1 MGLVRFLAASLD
13 RFFPASLIT
22 RVRSFSKRSP
32 LLLIKQLL
40 LSLMLFCST
49 AAYALSIGDL
59 TVSSAVG
66 ERFYGIIKLE
76 GAKNISPN
84 DVVVSLAPRSV
95 YQRMGVDWEY
105 FHTTLIFDVL
115 DDERNGIYIRAVSS
129 DVVFEPYIDFVL
141 VIRWPR
147 GYISKQYTVLLEMP
161 ALQAKPSVTRKTVS
175 SQVETPLLNS
185 GSSITAAKSPSA
197 PNRPLPAV
205 LEKPKAKTPVVATI
219 PTPIIPQQKA
229 KEAEVV
235 TAQKPANNNTATEI
249 ETAIEKVKP
258 VKQPPTQA
266 KLEKTSSTAATKK
279 VVKAIEAPAPIAVKE
294 PVKETVVAKTDITQ
308 EIKPQEELKSVKP
321 KLEVVKP
328 KPSEPV
334 IADVPVDVPVKEAVA
349 KAPLIEKPI
358 AKAEAV
364 KEDLAQKDIVKKG
377 TVKPAEEKIA
387 TKAKASAQTP
397 VVKKEAPVITQQAP
411 AAKAEAPAVKAEAP
425 VVKAE
430 SPVVASVVKSEVKKA
445 VTKPAVKTTELVAED
460 NSARWLH
467 QTKSGDTL
475 WRVARDIREQNGGNL
490 KQIVDA
496 LHKNNP
502 EAFMGND
509 ANRLKVNARLAVT
522 MAQIRAMAPASQRA
536 QLAQAAAP
544 QESIGGADQAGA
556 SNVSTSEANNQQNS
570 NNATSQTEQSVADNQ
585 NGVLSLVANDSS
597 NKNDTNIS
605 PETVELSERS
615 EELSQGFEK
624 QSLASKQRGD
634 NVADRIDNLYSQYN
648 ALSEKTEQL
657 KELELALN
665 RSIAD
670 KAQVN
675 MGLTGSGLTAPADI
689 AKNKELTDAAKIGAT
704 EKELA
709 ESKAEPLSNLQ
720 LALILL
726 LAVIVLVLMI
736 VFLKMQQLKRRAA
749 LADNWH
755 LQSNQNL
762 ADLQLDSQNRSV
774 DSNAIDADTESDIEE
789 QQSGENQNIEKS
801 DQTLAASRKELSEI
815 EAQYQ
820 QASAEAA
827 AETQGEGAVELEA
840 SVYIAYERYDEAER
854 LLEGALEQQ
863 PDNSAM
869 QSQLLEVYA
878 AKGKQRHFDILA
890 EQIGNKGDSQIDLKI
905 NNLRKYI

>member
-1 MGLVRFLAASLD
+1 MGLVRFLVASLD

-40 LSLMLFCST
+40 LSLMLFYST
-49 AAYALSIGDL
+49 AGYALSIGDL

-76 GAKNISPN
+76 GAKDISPN

-175 SQVETPLLNS
+175 SQVETPPVNS

-197 PNRPLPAV
+197 PNRPLPAA
-205 LEKPKAKTPVVATI
+205 LEKPKAKTPVAATI

-229 KEAEVV
+229 KETEVV
-235 TAQKPANNNTATEI
+235 TAPKPAINNAATEI
-249 ETAIEKVKP
+249 ETAIEKAKP

-266 KLEKTSSTAATKK
+266 KLEKTSSTAATEK
-279 VVKAIEAPAPIAVKE
+279 VVKAIEAPAPIAVKA
-294 PVKETVVAKTDITQ
+294 PVKETVVAKAETAQ
-308 EIKPQEELKSVKP
+308 EIKPKEELKSVKP

-328 KPSEPV
+328 KLAEPV
-334 IADVPVDVPVKEAVA
+334 IADVPVKEAVA
-349 KAPLIEKPI
+349 KAALIEKPI

-364 KEDLAQKDIVKKG
+364 KKDLVQKDIVKKD
-377 TVKPAEEKIA
+377 TVKPVEEKIA
-387 TKAKASAQTP
+387 TKAKANAQTP
-397 VVKKEAPVITQQAP
+397 VAKKEVP

-430 SPVVASVVKSEVKKA
+430 SPVVENVVKSEVKKA

-475 WRVARDIREQNGGNL
+475 WRVARNIREQNGGNL

-544 QESIGGADQAGA
+544 QDSIGGADQAGA
-556 SNVSTSEANNQQNS
+556 NNVSTGEANNQQNS
-570 NNATSQTEQSVADNQ
+570 NNAASQAEQSVADNQ

-675 MGLTGSGLTAPADI
+675 MGLIGSGLTAPADI
-689 AKNKELTDAAKIGAT
+689 ANNKELTDAAKIGAA

-749 LADNWH
+749 LADNWQ

-774 DSNAIDADTESDIEE
+774 DSNVIDADTDSDIEE
-789 QQSGENQNIEKS
+789 QQSGENQNIEKF

-854 LLEGALEQQ
+854 LLEEALEQQ

>member
-1 MGLVRFLAASLD
+1 MGLVRFLAASLNT
-13 RFFPASLIT
+13 FLPASLIT
-22 RVRSFSKRSP
+22 GARSCFIRSP
-32 LLLIKQLL
+32 HGLINQLF
-40 LSLMLFCST
+40 LSLMLFSST
-49 AAYALSIGDL
+49 SVYALSIGDL

-76 GAKNISPN
+76 GAKDMSPN

-175 SQVETPLLNS
+175 SQVETPAANS
-185 GSSITAAKSPSA
+185 GSSANGSSITAAKLPSA
-197 PNRPLPAV
+197 PNRPLPAA
-205 LEKPKAKTPVVATI
+205 LEKPKAKTPTVATI
-219 PTPIIPQQKA
+219 PTPIVP
-229 KEAEVV
+229 E
-235 TAQKPANNNTATEI
+235 QKPIETNVVSAPKSAINNAATEI
-249 ETAIEKVKP
+249 ETAIEKVQP
-258 VKQPPTQA
+258 VKT
-266 KLEKTSSTAATKK
+266 KLENTSPIAAPEK
-279 VVKAIEAPAPIAVKE
+279 VVKAIEAPAPILEKE
-294 PVKETVVAKTDITQ
+294 PVKETVTDKIVAKVDVAQ
-308 EIKPQEELKSVKP
+308 EIKPKLEVKSVKP
-321 KLEVVKP
+321 KPEVVKA
-328 KPSEPV
+328 KANEPV
-334 IADVPVDVPVKEAVA
+334 AADALIDAPSDVPVKEAVA
-349 KAPLIEKPI
+349 KEALIEKSI
-358 AKAEAV
+358 AKAETLKDELIQ
-364 KEDLAQKDIVKKG
+364 KESVKKD
-377 TVKPAEEKIA
+377 TLKLAEEKVTIKR
-387 TKAKASAQTP
+387 KAP
-397 VVKKEAPVITQQAP
+397 VVTNPPVAKKEAPVIKKQTP
-411 AAKAEAPAVKAEAP
+411 VAKPEAP

-430 SPVVASVVKSEVKKA
+430 TPVVKAESEAKKEAANPEIKAS
-445 VTKPAVKTTELVAED
+445 ELAAED

-475 WRVARDIREQNGGNL
+475 WRGARDIREKNGGNL

-522 MAQIRAMAPASQRA
+522 MAQIRAMAPANQRA
-536 QLAQAAAP
+536 QLAQAVAP
-544 QESIGGADQAGA
+544 QESIGGADQTAA
-556 SNVSTSEANNQQNS
+556 NKVSTEANKQLNGS
-570 NNATSQTEQSVADNQ
+570 STNNLTSQAEQSVTDNQ

-615 EELSQGFEK
+615 EGLSQGFDK

-657 KELELALN
+657 KELEIALN

-675 MGLTGSGLTAPADI
+675 MGLSGNGLTAPADI
-689 AKNKELTDAAKIGAT
+689 ANYKELSDTAEASAA
-704 EKELA
+704 EKDLTPNN
-709 ESKAEPLSNLQ
+709 SEPLSNLQ
-720 LALILL
+720 LASILL

-749 LADNWH
+749 LADNWQ
-755 LQSNQNL
+755 LQTEQNL
-762 ADLQLDSQNRSV
+762 ADLQLGSQNRSIV
-774 DSNAIDADTESDIEE
+774 TSAFDADIEE
-789 QQSGENQNIEKS
+789 TQSDDKQSIEKI

-820 QASAEAA
+820 QASAEAE
-827 AETQGEGAVELEA
+827 AEVQGEGAVELEA

-854 LLEGALEQQ
+854 LLEQALEEQ

-878 AKGKQRHFDILA
+878 AKGKQRHFDLLA